1 MSQHSSAVELA
12 FHKRVVAGSN
22 PAVDTIFMI
31 DLSIVIVSWNTKQIT
46 DDCLESIN
54 RSLTGAKFKYEIVI
68 VDNDSHDGSQ
78 ELLTSMSKNKTNH
91 LVYKQSGEN
100 LGFGRGNNLGVKI
113 AQGKYILLL
122 NTDMIVLNRAIEKL
136 FNFFVENEKTV
147 HFLGAKL
154 LNKDLTPQPSAC
166 RFFTL
171 PVVFGTLLLK
181 GDYWGLTRSSPNKF
195 CQTDWI
201 SGACIMTTK
210 KHYQRLGGFDKNI
223 FMYMEEVDL
232 LYRAKKLGLN
242 TFFYPKSQII
252 HLGSASSNGKTFPI
266 LQVYKGFLF
275 FYKKHYSVFSLLILR
290 LILKFKAIIAYLI
303 GKIKGNRYLIET
315 YEEAYKL
322 V

>member
-1 MSQHSSAVELA
+1 MKTV
-12 FHKRVVAGSN
+12 
-22 PAVDTIFMI
+22 
-31 DLSIVIVSWNTKQIT
+31 DLSVVIVSYNTKKIT
-46 DDCLESIN
+46 EDCLNSIN
-54 RSLTGAKFKYEIVI
+54 RSLTNSRIKYEIIV
-68 VDNDSHDGSQ
+68 VDNDSRDGSVDM
-78 ELLTSMSKNKTNH
+78 LKNYKLPTTNYQ
-91 LVYKQSGEN
+91 LILNNNN
-100 LGFGRGNNLGVKI
+100 LGFGQGNNLGVER
-113 AQGKYILLL
+113 ANGKYILLL

-136 FNFFVENEKTV
+136 YDFYIENEKRV

-154 LNKDLTPQPSAC
+154 LNRDLTPQSSVA

-171 PVVFGTLLLK
+171 PVVFASLLLK

-195 CQTDWI
+195 CQVDWI

-210 KHYQRLGGFDKNI
+210 KYYDRLGGFDKDI

-275 FYKKHYSVFSLLILR
+275 FYKKHYSKFELFILR
-290 LILKFKAIIAYLI
+290 LILKLKAIIAYLI

-315 YEEAYKL
+315 YEEAFKL

>member
-1 MSQHSSAVELA
+1 
-12 FHKRVVAGSN
+12 
-22 PAVDTIFMI
+22 MI
-31 DLSIVIVSWNTKQIT
+31 DLSIVIISYNTKKIT
-46 DDCLESIN
+46 QDCLESIN
-54 RSLTGAKFKYEIVI
+54 RSLTGTKIKYEII
-68 VDNDSHDGSQ
+68 IIDNDSHDGSQ
-78 ELLTSMSKNKTNH
+78 ELLITMSKDNKNH
-91 LVYKQSGEN
+91 LVYRQSGEN
-100 LGFGRGNNLGVKI
+100 LGFGQGNNLGVKM
-113 AQGKYILLL
+113 AQGKYVLLL
-122 NTDMIVLNRAIEKL
+122 NSDTIVLNRSIEKL
-136 FNFFVENEKTV
+136 YNFYDKNEKEV

-154 LNKDLTPQPSAC
+154 LNQDLTPQSSAC

-171 PVVFGTLLLK
+171 PVIFATLLLK

-195 CQTDWI
+195 CQVDWI

-242 TFFYPKSQII
+242 TFFYPDSQII

-275 FYKKHYSVFSLLILR
+275 FYRKHCSIFHLLALR

-303 GKIKGNRYLIET
+303 GKIRGNQYLIKT
-315 YEEAYKL
+315 YEEAFKL
-322 V
+322 A